1 MLCRTNDRLICL
13 FICLRYSF
21 DFTTCSWDKIYDE
34 LYISVRWN
42 TWQFFWKDIRKV
54 TDYRDI
60 FGYQIQF
67 GPGDHKGVSE
77 SLLSVVEGG
86 KWKTLATAISY

>member
-1 MLCRTNDRLICL
+1 MEVLQLLVSGVSQGCVYGLIAL
-13 FICLRYSF
+13 GFVL
-21 DFTTCSWDKIYDE
+21 IYKATE
-34 LYISVRWN
+34 TI
-42 TWQFFWKDIRKV
+42 
-54 TDYRDI
+54 TDYQDI

>member
-1 MLCRTNDRLICL
+1 LQFALRRDFNFLEELQLLVRGISQGCVYGLIAL
-13 FICLRYSF
+13 GFVL
-21 DFTTCSWDKIYDE
+21 IYKATE
-34 LYISVRWN
+34 AI
-42 TWQFFWKDIRKV
+42 
-54 TDYRDI
+54 TDYQDI